1 MTRTRPGHCD
11 THKHRSDELR
21 SVSVRNWIVLKARL
35 GRAEDCALQEEFDK
49 IRRLWEAKD
58 RVGQVIPGKLVR
70 EVFKNLMYHQGSN
83 V

>member
-1 MTRTRPGHCD
+1 M
-11 THKHRSDELR
+11 
-21 SVSVRNWIVLKARL
+21 RNWIVLKARL

-70 EVFKNLMYHQGSN
+70 EVCKLLVYHHGSN